1 MVKKSMLKGLP
12 QLDVRTDT
20 VCAGCQYVCDVSGLA
35 IFSLMFLAFV
45 VHYSFMIYVM
55 SSKAGILQEPNLG
68 GEVSS
73 NVTSSSGP
81 VKFADLQRILSNIE
95 PADRAV
101 DPDEG
106 VSLEDILKPELIMP
120 LIETLPLEQGLGSY
134 LPEGQWSP
142 EDILEL
148 LQSPPFRQQMDS
160 FAYVLRTGHIDLTR
174 FGIDPSK
181 YRFTVLSFLEA
192 LEDSVAKTSES
203 EESRQDNTDLR
214 SESCNRKDPMD
225 ESK

>member
-1 MVKKSMLKGLP
+1 
-12 QLDVRTDT
+12 
-20 VCAGCQYVCDVSGLA
+20 
-35 IFSLMFLAFV
+35 MFMAFV

-68 GEVSS
+68 GEVTS

-81 VKFADLQRILSNIE
+81 VKFTDLQRILSNIE

-106 VSLEDILKPELIMP
+106 VSLEDILKPELIVP

-134 LPEGQWSP
+134 LPEGRWSP

-160 FAYVLRTGHIDLTR
+160 FAY
-174 FGIDPSK
+174 
-181 YRFTVLSFLEA
+181 A
-192 LEDSVAKTSES
+192 LEDSVAKTSEY
-203 EESRQDNTDLR
+203 EELRQDNTDLR
-214 SESCNRKDPMD
+214 SESCNRKGPMD

>member
-1 MVKKSMLKGLP
+1 
-12 QLDVRTDT
+12 
-20 VCAGCQYVCDVSGLA
+20 
-35 IFSLMFLAFV
+35 MFMAFV

-68 GEVSS
+68 GEVTS

-81 VKFADLQRILSNIE
+81 VKFTDLQRILSNIE

-106 VSLEDILKPELIMP
+106 VSLEDILKPELIVP

-134 LPEGQWSP
+134 LPEGRWSP

-160 FAYVLRTGHIDLTR
+160 FAYVLRTGHTDLTQ

-181 YRFTVLSFLEA
+181 YRFTVLSL
-192 LEDSVAKTSES
+192 L
-203 EESRQDNTDLR
+203 
-214 SESCNRKDPMD
+214 
-225 ESK
+225 